1 MYRIIDS
8 RGSGKTSRLMLL
20 AKETQSKIACSNPT
34 AMRQKAY
41 AYGITGIEFIPYS
54 DLFNG
59 AVDPEDKIMIDEI
72 ETFVSHCICMENNLT
87 GYTLSVEG

>member
-59 AVDPEDKIMIDEI
+59 AIDPEDKIMIDEI
-72 ETFVSHCICMENNLT
+72 EVLLNNYIDGNLT
-87 GYTLSVEG
+87 GYTLTNED